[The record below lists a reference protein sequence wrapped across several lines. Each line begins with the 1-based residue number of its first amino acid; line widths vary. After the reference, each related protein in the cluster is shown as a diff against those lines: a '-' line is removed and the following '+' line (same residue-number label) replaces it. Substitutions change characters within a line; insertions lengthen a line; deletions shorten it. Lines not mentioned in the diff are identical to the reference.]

1 MERLVKGIL
10 RFQEEVFPTRQP
22 LFKSLADSQ
31 NPRAL
36 FITCAD
42 SRIVPDLIMQSAPG
56 DLFICR
62 NAGNIVPPYG
72 EMNGGVSATIE
83 YAVMALGIRNIII
96 CGHSDCGAMRAA
108 LHPENL
114 QSMPTIASWLKHAE
128 SARRVVKENYPH
140 LGGEAMVDAV
150 IEENVIAQ
158 LHHLGTHPSVAA
170 RVARGTL
177 DLYGWVYRI
186 STGRMLTYDSES
198 GVFVTLSEKPLAS
211 ATPRP
216 RVRLAEP
223 A

>member
-1 MERLVKGIL
+1 MEGLVKGIL
-10 RFQEEVFPTRQP
+10 RFQEEVFPTRQQ
-22 LFKSLADSQ
+22 LFKSLAESQ

-83 YAVMALGIRNIII
+83 YAVTALSIRNIIV

-108 LHPENL
+108 LYPERL
-114 QSMPTIASWLKHAE
+114 KGMPTVASWLNHAE
-128 SARRVVKENYPH
+128 SARRVVRENYSH
-140 LGGEAMVDAV
+140 LEDEAMLDAV

-158 LHHLGTHPSVAA
+158 LDHLRTHPAVAA
-170 RVARGTL
+170 GIARGAL

-186 STGRMLTYDSES
+186 AIGRMLTYDPES
-198 GVFVTLSEKPLAS
+198 GAFVSVSDNPLVT

-216 RVRLAEP
+216 RARLAEP